1 MRRGISQFDHRI
13 TTKLYQQ
20 PPQLKHLFDWITL
33 LGHPFVV
40 SFIAILISLFS
51 LGLNENAIAQAF
63 LIGLIALAIGSA
75 LKFVLRRPRPDTPYA
90 QNMRQRTFSFPSGH
104 AYGGGI
110 IYGLITIIGFNILA
124 EPWAI
129 IVALGLIPLIILI
142 GLSRIYLGAHYF
154 LDVVGGWL
162 LAIPVVYFIA
172 EYLL

>member
-1 MRRGISQFDHRI
+1 MRRGISQFDRAV
-13 TTKLYQQ
+13 TTKLYQY
-20 PPQLKHLFDWITL
+20 PPKLRYIFDWITL

-40 SFIAILISLFS
+40 SFIAILIGLFS
-51 LGLNENAIAQAF
+51 LGLNQDAIAHAF
-63 LIGLIALAIGSA
+63 IVALIALALGSA

-90 QNMRQRTFSFPSGH
+90 KNMQQRTFSFPSGH

-110 IYGLITIIGFNILA
+110 IYGLITVVGFNVLM
-124 EPWAI
+124 EQWAI

-162 LAIPVVYFIA
+162 LAVPVVYLIA
-172 EYLL
+172 EYFL